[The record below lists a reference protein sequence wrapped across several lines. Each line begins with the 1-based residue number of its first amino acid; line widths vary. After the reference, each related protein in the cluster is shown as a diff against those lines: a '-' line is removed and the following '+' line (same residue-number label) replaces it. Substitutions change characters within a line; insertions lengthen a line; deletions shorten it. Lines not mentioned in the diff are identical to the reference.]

1 MSDAADKEWADAYR
15 RGLAAS
21 KAGVR
26 PAGAAEADAVLAAAS
41 RAQRCFTNEELER
54 FWAPNEWGV
63 LFEPPRRR
71 RK

>member
-1 MSDAADKEWADAYR
+1 MSDVADKEWADAYR

-41 RAQRCFTNEELER
+41 KGQRRFTNEDLER
-54 FWAPNEWGV
+54 FWAPDEWGT
-63 LFEPPRRR
+63 LYEPSRRR